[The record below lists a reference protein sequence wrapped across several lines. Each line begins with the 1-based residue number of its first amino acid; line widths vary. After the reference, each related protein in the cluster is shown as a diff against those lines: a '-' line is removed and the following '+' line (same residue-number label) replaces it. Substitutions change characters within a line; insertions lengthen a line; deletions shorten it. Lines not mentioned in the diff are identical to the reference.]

1 MNTFRLARP
10 KPKSRSRLIS
20 AALGVLFAAAVFS
33 WWTVQRVDRQLRD
46 ELLLQ
51 ARLASQIVDIGQVK
65 TFSGTVADL
74 EDANYLRL
82 REQFAALQQVNDKCR
97 FVYLLGRN
105 ATGELFFYLD
115 NEPEDSTNHSP
126 PGEIYHEAS
135 AELVAAFSQGR
146 PIVEG
151 PLPDS
156 WGVWVSA
163 LVPLVDPH
171 SGTSVALLGLD
182 IDARDWNRQLAA
194 RAALPVSLTLIL
206 LVLTSL
212 GLVLLH
218 SRAVVTLSRDRAR
231 RQRSAIAKLALH
243 PLVIAG
249 DLKKACTVICE
260 VSAQVMAVDHVSVW
274 LLTNH
279 RRQLQCFTVFE
290 TGTVKDCRDEVV
302 AVEKFADYLKTDPNH
317 PVSNGKTPGL
327 TASIL
332 INGETA
338 GVMRFTDFKRERQWH
353 TDEESFT
360 HTAAAMVVQVISHA
374 ERVELLS
381 ALQGSEEQFRELF
394 EGAPVGI
401 FQTTPGGRYQVVN
414 PEYARLLGYST
425 PQEMISEITDI
436 AGQIYVRPEDRTRY
450 VEQLR
455 RYGRVINYEVE
466 MKRRDGTPFWV
477 SMNTTVR
484 EEKGGVFTGF
494 LTDITDR
501 KLAEAERE
509 ALQMQLTQAKKM
521 ESIGRLAGG
530 VAHDFNNMLA
540 VILGYSELTLKRL
553 DPAEPL
559 FADIG
564 QIQRA
569 AQRSADLTRQL
580 LAFARKQTV
589 APQVLDLNQTVEGML
604 DMLRRLIGEN
614 IDLLWR
620 PGTSVVT
627 VKIDPSQ
634 IDQLVINLA
643 INARDAITDTGKITI
658 DTGVVTFKDDFS
670 TNHAGCIPGEYVF
683 LIISDTGCG
692 MDLATRANLFEPF
705 FTTKE
710 QGKGTGMGL
719 ATVYGIVQQNGGM
732 INVDTTPGKGST
744 FRIYLPRVVNCSEV
758 PGEPPLLSS
767 LLVPGT
773 ETILIVEDEPMI
785 LEMVTG
791 ILARQ
796 GYTVLPADSPA
807 KALHLAREYS
817 GTINLL
823 VTDVVMPEMNG
834 RDLAVQLG
842 EIVPQ
847 LRCLYMSGYTA
858 KVIAR
863 HGVLEK
869 ALAFIQKPFTPEE
882 FAAKIR
888 TVLDQDLSVAPPRS
902 RLVPALAPD

>member
-1 MNTFRLARP
+1 MNTARLTGAKQKNGAR
-10 KPKSRSRLIS
+10 LFG
-20 AALGVLFAAAVFS
+20 AALGVLFLAAVFS
-33 WWTVQRVDRQLRD
+33 WWTVVRADRQLRD

-51 ARLASQIVDIGQVK
+51 ARLVSQIVDMEQVK
-65 TFSGTVADL
+65 NFSGTEADL
-74 EDANYLRL
+74 EDPYYRRL
-82 REQFAALQQVNDKCR
+82 KEQFAELQQVNDKCR
-97 FVYLLGRN
+97 FVYLLGRKT
-105 ATGELFFYLD
+105 TGELFFYLD

-135 AELVAAFSQGR
+135 AELGAAFSQGR

-151 PLPDS
+151 PLPDT

-163 LVPLVDPH
+163 LVPLADPR
-171 SGTSVALLGLD
+171 SGTSMALLGLD

-194 RAALPVSLTLIL
+194 RAALPVSLILIL

-212 GLVLLH
+212 GLMLLH
-218 SRAVVTLSRDRAR
+218 SRANVAHSRDRAR
-231 RQRSAIAKLALH
+231 RQRSAIAELALH
-243 PLVIAG
+243 PVVIAG
-249 DLKKACTVICE
+249 DLEKACTIICK
-260 VSAQVMAVDHVSVW
+260 VSAEVMAVDHVSVW

-279 RRQLQCFTVFE
+279 GRQLQCFTVFE
-290 TGTVKDCRDEVV
+290 AGTVKDCQDQVV
-302 AVEKFADYLKTDPNH
+302 GVETGADYLIADPSH
-317 PVSNGKTPGL
+317 TVFQDKAAHL
-327 TASIL
+327 TAPIL
-332 INGETA
+332 INGEKT
-338 GVMRFTDFKRERQWH
+338 GVMRFTDFKRERKWH
-353 TDEESFT
+353 TDEESFA
-360 HTAAAMVVQVISHA
+360 HTTAAMVVQVISQA
-374 ERVELLS
+374 ERVELLA

-401 FQTTPGGRYQVVN
+401 FQTTPEGRYQVVN
-414 PEYARLLGYST
+414 PEYARLLGYDS
-425 PQEMISEITDI
+425 PEEMISEIADI
-436 AGQIYVRPEDRTRY
+436 AGEIYVRPEDRARY

-466 MKRRDGTPFWV
+466 MKRRDGSPFWV

-484 EEKGGVFTGF
+484 EDKGGVFTGF
-494 LTDITDR
+494 LTDITER
-501 KLAEAERE
+501 KVAEGERE

-553 DPAEPL
+553 DPEEPL
-559 FADIG
+559 CANIW

-589 APQVLDLNQTVEGML
+589 APQLLNLNRTVEGML

-614 IDLLWR
+614 IDLDWH
-620 PGTSVVT
+620 PGTSSLT

-634 IDQLVINLA
+634 IDQLIINLA

-658 DTGVVTFKDDFS
+658 ETGVATLEEDFP
-670 TNHAGCIPGEYVF
+670 TVRTGHNMGEYVF
-683 LIISDTGCG
+683 LTIGDTGCG
-692 MDLATRANLFEPF
+692 MDQTTRANLFEPF

-719 ATVYGIVQQNGGM
+719 ATVYGIVQQNGG
-732 INVDTTPGKGST
+732 IIHVDTSPGEGTT
-744 FRIYLPRVVNCSEV
+744 FKIYLPRVANCREL
-758 PGEPPLLSS
+758 PEELPLLSS
-767 LLVPGT
+767 PLLPGT
-773 ETILIVEDEPMI
+773 ETILIVEDEPML

-796 GYTVLPADSPA
+796 GYAVLPANSPA
-807 KALHLAREYS
+807 QALALGREYS
-817 GTINLL
+817 SQVDLL
-823 VTDVVMPEMNG
+823 LTDVVMPEMNG
-834 RDLAVQLG
+834 RDLAAQLH
-842 EIVPQ
+842 EISPQ

-858 KVIAR
+858 DVIAC

-869 ALAFIQKPFTPEE
+869 ALDFIQKPFSPEE
-882 FAAKIR
+882 LAAKVRAI
-888 TVLDQDLSVAPPRS
+888 LDQGLPVAPPRR